1 MQFYCEF
8 YYEFNEVWHS
18 IFRSFLRKLWTKN
31 YDINRE
37 ISEFWVCIHFS
48 QCSAIPVPPNQS
60 SSGCNWLLL
69 APLPP
74 ASVTSLFVCLSL
86 SLAPLPFSAF
96 PLFRLSP
103 LNVCLPCVNEVVAQR
118 RPNNF
123 SAKIFLQLAAK
134 WYERKKLADK
144 GELKIKAIS
153 LLITQQMAWQN
164 EYFLSNSQDLPL
176 LLAIVSFIMNESME
190 LNWNNNYA
198 CK

>member
-8 YYEFNEVWHS
+8 YYEFNEVWLSSS

-103 LNVCLPCVNEVVAQR
+103 LNVCLPCVNEVVASEDR
-118 RPNNF
+118 T
-123 SAKIFLQLAAK
+123 IFLQK
-134 WYERKKLADK
+134 YFC
-144 GELKIKAIS
+144 S
-153 LLITQQMAWQN
+153 LPPNDTNGKSW
-164 EYFLSNSQDLPL
+164 PTK
-176 LLAIVSFIMNESME
+176 ES
-190 LNWNNNYA
+190 
-198 CK
+198 